1 MKFDNMD
8 EVMDDL
14 ILLAW
19 EIGEGT
25 RESGM
30 IHETIQYINY
40 LQDKLCE
47 KQEQLNKL
55 KESEE

>member
-25 RESGM
+25 HESGM
-30 IHETIQYINY
+30 THETI
-40 LQDKLCE
+40 
-47 KQEQLNKL
+47 
-55 KESEE
+55 